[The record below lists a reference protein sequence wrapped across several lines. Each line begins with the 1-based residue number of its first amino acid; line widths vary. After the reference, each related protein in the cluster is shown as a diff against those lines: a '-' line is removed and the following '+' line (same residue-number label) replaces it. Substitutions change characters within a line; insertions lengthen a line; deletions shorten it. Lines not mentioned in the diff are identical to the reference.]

1 LNHEPDRLTH
11 SNQEEGPATMASL
24 ARPSND
30 RVIAGVCS
38 GIARRFGLSSNVVR
52 LIFVLSMLLPGPQI
66 LIYLAGWLLIPDE
79 RKRSVY

>member
-1 LNHEPDRLTH
+1 M
-11 SNQEEGPATMASL
+11 AASL
-24 ARPSND
+24 ARPSSD

-38 GIARRFGLSSNVVR
+38 AIARRFGLSSNVVR

-79 RKRSVY
+79 RKSSIY